1 MLLFSLLFSFFS
13 FPSASLEKFPENV
26 CWQLPSFHK
35 SKHCDS
41 LFLCCCDKRVCEINI
56 LNVWDNTAKPKRS
69 AWRWQTNK
77 YRPGKWILIVNLEV
91 FFHFT
96 GQIVE
101 DFQGRKSKAGSLKR
115 GTCHFRWS
123 CSIWFK
129 AVCLLF
135 EAMNVSRRSA
145 RWTFCHWTIQYILS
159 VKLLLSR
166 FHTYKHKL
174 PRVDSFLL
182 LHAFYT
188 HQYQLLLLWFTV
200 FFSSISNHS

>member
-1 MLLFSLLFSFFS
+1 M
-13 FPSASLEKFPENV
+13 
-26 CWQLPSFHK
+26 
-35 SKHCDS
+35 
-41 LFLCCCDKRVCEINI
+41 
-56 LNVWDNTAKPKRS
+56 
-69 AWRWQTNK
+69 
-77 YRPGKWILIVNLEV
+77 NLEF

-96 GQIVE
+96 GQIVA

-123 CSIWFK
+123 YSIWFK

-174 PRVDSFLL
+174 LRVDSFLL
-182 LHAFYT
+182 LHTFYT

-200 FFSSISNHS
+200 FFLQFHTILKRKFTPNTYFHISCHLRLSK